1 MRCFLL
7 PVDVPAL
14 PADRRRREGAEVL
27 EVRVAPEAWPL
38 DAAPGSAPERREDE
52 ALATDEA
59 YGLDDAE
66 EEGVDMVGGRILYTT
81 FFLITIHGPTRFICA
96 SANAIFL
103 FAAPANKS
111 GVSGSFCKKIG
122 LGYPETPDLFA
133 RPIFLRATKKR
144 LDCRAESHQK
154 LLESRILAPTA

>member
-1 MRCFLL
+1 
-7 PVDVPAL
+7 
-14 PADRRRREGAEVL
+14 VL

-144 LDCRAESHQK
+144 LDCLSLHSITMTLHK
-154 LLESRILAPTA
+154 SKNHLWHTCLPCPSRPVIWLPVASSL